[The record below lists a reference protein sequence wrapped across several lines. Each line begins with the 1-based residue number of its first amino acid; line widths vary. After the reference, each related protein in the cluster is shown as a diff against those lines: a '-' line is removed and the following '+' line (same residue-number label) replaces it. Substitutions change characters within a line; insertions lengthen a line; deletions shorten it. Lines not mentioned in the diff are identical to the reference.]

1 MMNRFYRSH
10 KLQTIILVWL
20 ETILLISLIIASVA
34 GLLWQDRLQNQ
45 QAFSMIDNYLT
56 QYVQRIDVAKN
67 INKEFD
73 EWMSDVIDGEDTDGK
88 EAYFDDHRLER
99 VAVYNRDRMSEVSVV
114 NAQGIITY
122 SSNPNL
128 RGYDIINDEQLS
140 PFMCLLDGESSYSDT
155 LDKTFFEGTKE
166 QAYIGRAFR
175 DKSGFMLF
183 AINKDNYSVFWN
195 ESIEIVTEDS
205 KIGMTGYMINCDKD
219 GTISSITHT
228 MEDKKGTA
236 FEDVSLLPESE
247 GEVKETITTLYG
259 KKCYVSAMKTPD
271 YYIIGAYPVDEAD
284 QFQVQNNIMFIIL
297 FFAIISAFLIVFF
310 LLIKRIV
317 IKEVEKAH
325 ASLNKIT
332 NGDLEERVTV
342 GGSVEFTELS
352 SGINETVDKLKGLIE
367 EENLRVQ
374 KELENARNIQE
385 SSVPQVFPE
394 DERYSLYATMNT
406 AKAVGG
412 DFYDFFMVNDNTLAI
427 VMADVSGKGMPA
439 ALYMMRAKTLIKF
452 YAEQGLS
459 VDEVASKTNVALC
472 RNESAKMFVT
482 VWFGFLSLDSGV
494 LSYVHAGHTLPVLV
508 SGENVSFINQKKSM
522 VMGGFE
528 YAKYLRQEVIL
539 KPGDSIY
546 LYTDGVTEAKDVSED
561 LYGER
566 RLLEV
571 IGTKIKDIDDTKEE
585 YCKKACEII
594 YDDINDFTKG
604 AEQYDDITMMMV
616 KFGSKT

>member
-10 KLQTIILVWL
+10 KLETIILIWF
-20 ETILLISLIIASVA
+20 EIILLISLIIASVA
-34 GLLWQDRLQNQ
+34 GLLWQERLQQQ

-56 QYVQRIDVAKN
+56 QYVERIDVAKN

-88 EAYFDDHRLER
+88 EAYYDDHRLER
-99 VAVYNRDRMSEVSVV
+99 VAVYNRDKMSEVSVV

-122 SSNPNL
+122 SSNPSL
-128 RGYDIINDEQLS
+128 RGYDIRNDAQLS
-140 PFMCLLDGESSYSDT
+140 PFMCLLNGESSYSDT
-155 LDKTFFEGTKE
+155 LDKNFFEGTRE

-183 AINKDNYSVFWN
+183 AINKDNYTVYWN
-195 ESIEIVTEDS
+195 ESIEVVTEDS
-205 KIGMTGYMINCDKD
+205 KIGMTGYMMNCDKD

-228 MEDKKGTA
+228 MEDKKGSV

-247 GEVKETITTLYG
+247 GEIKETITTLYG

-271 YYIIGAYPVDEAD
+271 YYVIGAYPVEEAD

-332 NGDLEERVTV
+332 NGDLEERVKV

-412 DFYDFFMVNDNTLAI
+412 DFYDFFMINENTLAI

-452 YAEQGLS
+452 YAEQGLT
-459 VDEVASKTNVALC
+459 VDEVAGKTNVALC

-482 VWFGFLSLDSGV
+482 VWMGFLNLDSGV
-494 LSYVHAGHTLPVLV
+494 ISYVHAGHTLPVLID
-508 SGENVSFINQKKSM
+508 GENVSFINQKKSM

-528 YAKYLRQEVIL
+528 YAKYLRQEITL
-539 KPGDSIY
+539 SHGDSIY
-546 LYTDGVTEAKDVSED
+546 LYTDGVTEAQDVSEN
-561 LYGER
+561 LYGEE
-566 RLLEV
+566 RLLTV
-571 IGTKIKDIDDTKEE
+571 ISDKVKGIDISDKKE
-585 YCKKACEII
+585 YCKEACEII
-594 YDDINDFTKG
+594 YGDIENFTKG

-616 KFGSKT
+616 RFR

>member
-10 KLQTIILVWL
+10 KLGTIILIWF
-20 ETILLISLIIASVA
+20 EIILLISLIIASVA
-34 GLLWQDRLQNQ
+34 GLLWQERLQQQ

-56 QYVQRIDVAKN
+56 QYVERIDVAKN

-88 EAYFDDHRLER
+88 EAYYDDHRLER

-122 SSNPNL
+122 SSNPSL
-128 RGYDIINDEQLS
+128 RGYDIRNDAQLF
-140 PFMCLLDGESSYSDT
+140 PFMCLLNGVSSYSDT
-155 LDKTFFEGTKE
+155 LDKTFFDGTRE

-183 AINKDNYSVFWN
+183 AINEDNYTVYWN
-195 ESIEIVTEDS
+195 ESIEVVTEDS

-271 YYIIGAYPVDEAD
+271 YYVVGAYPVDEAD
-284 QFQVQNNIMFIIL
+284 QFQMQNNIMFIIL

-332 NGDLEERVTV
+332 NGDLEERVKV

-452 YAEQGLS
+452 YAEQGLT
-459 VDEVASKTNVALC
+459 VDEVAGKTNVALC

-482 VWFGFLSLDSGV
+482 VWMGFLNLDSGV
-494 LSYVHAGHTLPVLV
+494 VSYVHAGHTLPVLID
-508 SGENVSFINQKKSM
+508 GENVSFINQKKSM

-528 YAKYLRQEVIL
+528 YAKYLRQEITL
-539 KPGDSIY
+539 SHGDSIY
-546 LYTDGVTEAKDVSED
+546 LYTDGVTEAQDVSEN
-561 LYGER
+561 LYGEE
-566 RLLEV
+566 RLLTV
-571 IGTKIKDIDDTKEE
+571 ISDKVKGIEISDKKE
-585 YCKKACEII
+585 YCKEACEII
-594 YDDINDFTKG
+594 YGDIENFTKG

-616 KFGSKT
+616 KFR